1 MESDSESM
9 PFSRNHRSIVYA
21 RAKNMQ
27 DSLPF
32 GTRRNVYEDGYE
44 WVNHSLWPTVV
55 PNENARVTIGGA
67 ECTQPYSASLLNVSG
82 MSYGALSDNAIL
94 ALNAAAKKGNFFHN
108 TGESPCMLR
117 AMGHF

>member
-1 MESDSESM
+1 
-9 PFSRNHRSIVYA
+9 
-21 RAKNMQ
+21 MQ

-44 WVNHSLWPTVV
+44 WANHSLWPTVV

-108 TGESPCMLR
+108 TGEIPCMLR